1 MRNSEIVRALDTEEK
16 LMADFI
22 KRCLHIDPRKRMTC
36 EDALRHE
43 WFNEMVLELEKEIDP
58 QFLL

>member
-1 MRNSEIVRALDTEEK
+1 MRNSEIVRALDEEEK

-22 KRCLHIDPRKRMTC
+22 KKCLQVDPTKRMTC

-43 WFNEMVLELEKEIDP
+43 WFNEMVLSLER
-58 QFLL
+58 